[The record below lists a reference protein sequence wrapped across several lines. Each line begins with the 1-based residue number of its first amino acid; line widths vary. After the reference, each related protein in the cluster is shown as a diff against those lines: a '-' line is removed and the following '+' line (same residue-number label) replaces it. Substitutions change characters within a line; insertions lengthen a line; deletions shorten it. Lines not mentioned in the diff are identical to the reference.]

1 MDSRFDKKEEKQSLP
16 VRALQSVLRV
26 VLIVGLLFYVLY
38 HVTGGFSAELETET
52 VKLYTEQLT
61 LSASGVIVRSETAV
75 ENTTG
80 GVVSYRYE
88 NGTRVSKGAK
98 VAVVYGSGDD
108 AATVARVAE
117 IDATI
122 DFLKAAGIDEE
133 LTVNDGIS
141 AGKQISS
148 LLQSVSDSIA
158 RGDLGA
164 VSAVDNSLLEAF
176 LRRGAAI
183 DGDSDSVSR
192 ALSSLESERASLAQ
206 SLSGVTNT
214 LTAKVTGYFYD
225 YADGAESVFDY
236 DRITSITPEEYEECF
251 AKAQAA
257 SGGAAGKIVTQPK
270 WYFVCPLKKEQCTSF
285 KEGKKYDIAF
295 GMSDMTL
302 SMTLDAKNVVGEDAV
317 LVFST
322 IQMPSGFDFSRVQK
336 VSIVSETVSGYRVPS
351 SALRVVDGTVGVYVR
366 SGNTVMFR
374 TADVIYE
381 SGSYSYVSTETEGV
395 TLYAT
400 DEDETNDVYCK
411 GLSLYDNV
419 IISGAKELYP
429 DRIVN

>member
-1 MDSRFDKKEEKQSLP
+1 MDSQFDKEEKQSLP

-26 VLIVGLLFYVLY
+26 VLIIGLLFYVLY

-52 VKLYTEQLT
+52 VKLYSEQLT
-61 LSASGVIVRSETAV
+61 LNASGVIVRSETAV

-88 NGTRVSKGAK
+88 NGTRVNKGAK

-108 AATVARVAE
+108 TATVARVAE

-141 AGKQISS
+141 AGKQTS
-148 LLQSVSDSIA
+148 LILQGVSDSIA

-164 VSAVDNSLLEAF
+164 VSAADNSLLEAF

-183 DGDSDSVSR
+183 DGDSDSVSH
-192 ALSSLESERASLAQ
+192 ALSSLESERGSLAQ

-214 LTAKVTGYFYD
+214 LTAKTTGYFYD
-225 YADGAESVFDY
+225 YADGAENIFDY
-236 DRITSITPEEYEECF
+236 DRITSLTPNEYEECV

-257 SGGAAGKIVTQPK
+257 SSSAAGKIVTLPK
-270 WYFVCPLKKEQCTSF
+270 WYFVCPAEKEQCTSL
-285 KEGKKYDIAF
+285 KEGKKYDISF
-295 GMSDMTL
+295 GMSDMTV

-366 SGNTVMFR
+366 SGNTVLFR
-374 TADVIYE
+374 VTDVIYE
-381 SGSYSYVSTETEGV
+381 SGSYSYVSIETAGV
-395 TLYAT
+395 TLYAA